1 MALTA
6 EQASEIMASMTGN
19 ARAVKPIMAQST
31 GDVRT
36 AALRAAAAA
45 IRAHVPAILA
55 ANKKDVDAAIKAD
68 LKPSFIDRLALDEA
82 RTEAMAKGLEDIA
95 ALPDPLGRVLDA
107 WDRPNGLQI
116 SRVATPLGVLG
127 VIYEARPNVT
137 IDAAGLAVKSGNAVI
152 LRGGSSSIHTATILT
167 DLMQTGLDA
176 AGLPKDCVQL
186 VTNIDRALV
195 GAMLAA
201 AGEIDVIIPRG
212 GKSLVER
219 VQRDARVP
227 VFAHLEGICHVY
239 IDADADIAKARTI
252 TLNAKMRR
260 VGICGAA
267 ETLLVDR
274 AIAGNILPLI
284 AADLAEAGC
293 EVRGDKDT
301 RAIIA
306 SAIAARDDDWATEYL
321 DKIISV
327 RIVDGVKGA
336 MDHIAQYSSAH
347 TEAIITED
355 ETTAER
361 FLTGVDS
368 AIVMVNASTQFAD
381 GGEFGMGAEIG
392 ISTGRMHARGPVG
405 ANQLTSFKYMVRGAG
420 QVRP

>member
-1 MALTA
+1 MTMSAPDAATMMARWT
-6 EQASEIMASMTGN
+6 SR
-19 ARAVKPIMAQST
+19 ARAVKPVMAVS
-31 GDVRT
+31 GEAERN
-36 AALRAAAAA
+36 AALRAAAAL
-45 IRAHVPAILA
+45 ISQERAQILSANARDVA
-55 ANKKDVDAAIKAD
+55 AAADADMKAA
-68 LKPSFIDRLALDEA
+68 FIDRLTLDDA
-82 RTEAMAKGLEDIA
+82 RIDTMARGLEDIA
-95 ALPDPLGRVLDA
+95 DLPDPLGRVLDQ
-107 WDRPNGLQI
+107 WDRPNGLSI

-152 LRGGSSSIHTATILT
+152 LRGGSSSLNTATVLAALMREGLAQH
-167 DLMQTGLDA
+167 DL
-176 AGLPKDCVQL
+176 PEDCVQL
-186 VTNIDRALV
+186 VDNTDRALV

-201 AGEIDVIIPRG
+201 SGAIDVIIPRG

-219 VQRDARVP
+219 VQNDARVP

-239 IDADADIAKARTI
+239 IDAEADLAKARAI

-274 AIAGNILPLI
+274 AIASQMLPAI
-284 AADLAEAGC
+284 AGDLAAAGC
-293 EVRGDKDT
+293 QLRGDAES
-301 RAIIA
+301 RALMPAA
-306 SAIAARDDDWATEYL
+306 SAASDDDWSTEYL
-321 DKIISV
+321 DQILSV
-327 RIVDGVKGA
+327 RIVDGVAGA
-336 MDHIAQYSSAH
+336 MAHIERYSSAH
-347 TEAIITED
+347 TESIITEN
-355 ETTAER
+355 TATAET

-405 ANQLTSFKYMVRGAG
+405 ADQLTSFKYVVRGSG

>member
-1 MALTA
+1 MAITA
-6 EQASEIMASMTGN
+6 EQASEMMAGMTRN
-19 ARAVKPIMAQST
+19 ARAVKSVMAQSS
-31 GDVRT
+31 GDARV
-36 AALRAAAAA
+36 AALLAAADA
-45 IRAHVPAILA
+45 IRQNMAAILA
-55 ANKKDVDAAIKAD
+55 ANKKDMDAAITAE
-68 LKPSFIDRLALDEA
+68 LKPSFIDRLALDEPRA
-82 RTEAMAKGLEDIA
+82 EAMAKGLEDIA

-107 WDRPNGLQI
+107 WDRPNGLKI

-137 IDAAGLAVKSGNAVI
+137 IDAAGLAIKSGNAVI

-167 DLMQTGLDA
+167 DLMQAGLDA

-186 VTNIDRALV
+186 VTNTDRALV

-201 AGEIDVIIPRG
+201 AGDIDVIIPRG

-239 IDADADIAKARTI
+239 IDADADLAKAQAI

-274 AIAGNILPLI
+274 AIAEKILPLI
-284 AADLAEAGC
+284 ANDLAEAGC
-293 EVRGDKDT
+293 ELRGDQAT

-306 SAIAARDDDWATEYL
+306 SAQAAHDEDWATEYL
-321 DKIISV
+321 DKILSV
-327 RIVDGVKGA
+327 RIVDGVEGA
-336 MDHIAQYSSAH
+336 MAHIAQYSSAH
-347 TEAIITED
+347 TEAIVTEN
-355 ETTAER
+355 EAAAER